1 MPEIHEIA
9 RTEEEVISV
18 TADATVAAATTV
30 MKDENVGSVLV
41 TEDEDLVGI
50 LTDRDVAVR
59 VTAEGRAPGE
69 TLVRDVM
76 TEEMVT
82 ATVDD
87 EISDVIEAMGDE
99 EVRRIPVIDGGEV
112 AGIVALD
119 DIVVLL
125 AVEHQSISAELQ
137 SISNVIRSESPPYLD
152 I

>member
-1 MPEIHEIA
+1 MPEVQEIA
-9 RTEEEVISV
+9 RTQEEVVSV
-18 TADATVAAATTV
+18 TADATIAAAANV
-30 MKDENVGSVLV
+30 MQDENVGSVLV
-41 TEDEDLVGI
+41 TEDDALVGI

-59 VTAEGRAPGE
+59 VTAEGRDPAE

-76 TEEMVT
+76 TEDLLTVT
-82 ATVDD
+82 IEE
-87 EISDVIEAMGDE
+87 EISDLIEAMGE
-99 EVRRIPVIDGGEV
+99 HEVRRIPVMDGDEV
-112 AGIVALD
+112 AGIVTLD